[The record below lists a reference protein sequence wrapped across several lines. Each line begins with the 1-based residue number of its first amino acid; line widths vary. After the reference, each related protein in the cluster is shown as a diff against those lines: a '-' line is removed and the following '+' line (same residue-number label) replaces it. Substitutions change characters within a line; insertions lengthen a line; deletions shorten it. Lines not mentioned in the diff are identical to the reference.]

1 MAPTTNADPE
11 ELQTF
16 DLASYDWWNPEGLF
30 KTLHHINPVRLQ
42 FITDATHLNH
52 KTVLDVGCGGGIL
65 TESLATQGAQV
76 TGIDLSEKALIAAR
90 EHAIQKNID
99 IHYQQSTVEDFA
111 QSHAQSFDIITCMEL
126 LEHVPDP
133 ASVVRACAQL
143 LKPDGE
149 IFFSTINRTL
159 KAYAFAILG
168 AEYLLKLLPKG
179 LHTYDKFI
187 RPSELAAWLRQ
198 SDLAL
203 LRVAGLS
210 YNPIT
215 RACHLNRNTDVN
227 YLMYCKAGLIE

>member
-1 MAPTTNADPE
+1 MSPATNADPQ

-16 DLASYDWWNPEGLF
+16 DQVSYDWWNPEGLF

-42 FITDATHLNH
+42 FITDTTNLNH

-65 TESLATQGAQV
+65 TESLAAQGAQV
-76 TGIDLSEKALIAAR
+76 TGIDMSEKALIAAR
-90 EHAIQKNID
+90 EHALKKNIE
-99 IHYQQSTVEDFA
+99 INYQQSTVEDFA
-111 QSHAQSFDIITCMEL
+111 NSHAQAFDVITCMEL

-133 ASVVRACAQL
+133 ASVVKACAQL
-143 LKPDGE
+143 LKPGGE
-149 IFFSTINRTL
+149 IFFSTINRTF

-187 RPSELAAWLRQ
+187 RPSELAVWLRQ

-215 RACHLNRNTDVN
+215 HACRLKQDTDVN
-227 YLMYCKAGLIE
+227 YLVHCKAGIVE